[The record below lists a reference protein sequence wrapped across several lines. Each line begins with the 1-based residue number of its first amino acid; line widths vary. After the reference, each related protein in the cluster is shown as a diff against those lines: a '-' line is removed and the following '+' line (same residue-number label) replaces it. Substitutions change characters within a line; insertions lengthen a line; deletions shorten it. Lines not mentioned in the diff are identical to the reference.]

1 MLQPGYKNKMIDLNN
16 LMTIAKY
23 AEMRGIST
31 AAVYKAIRNGWNMP
45 MVESVV
51 TVSGKQMLVVR
62 AFSS

>member
-1 MLQPGYKNKMIDLNN
+1 MLHPGYKNKMIDLNN

-31 AAVYKAIRNGWNMP
+31 AAVYKAISNGWNMP

>member
-31 AAVYKAIRNGWNMP
+31 AAVYKAISNGWNMP

>member
-31 AAVYKAIRNGWNMP
+31 AAVYKAISNGWNMP

-51 TVSGKQMLVVR
+51 NVSGKQMLVVR